1 MCLVFGFPTEVCCSA
16 SEFWCTVCSPR
27 CSHRE
32 KWVHSGPSAI
42 RPLLARHSSSVPV
55 AKGLSAVAFCCREMQ
70 QHVAALQAELTA
82 AQAAADLEATLKEF
96 KNFIDN
102 GQQGAGL
109 SAAAVGS
116 SPVIYNRVVDSAGRS
131 MMDCSL
137 RTTSI
142 QMSNARRTGI
152 SSWCL
157 AASRIGLIGS

>member
-1 MCLVFGFPTEVCCSA
+1 
-16 SEFWCTVCSPR
+16 
-27 CSHRE
+27 
-32 KWVHSGPSAI
+32 
-42 RPLLARHSSSVPV
+42 
-55 AKGLSAVAFCCREMQ
+55 MQ

-102 GQQGAGL
+102 GQQEAGL

-116 SPVIYNRVVDSAGRS
+116 SPVIYHRVADTAGRS

-137 RTTSI
+137 RTASI
-142 QMSNARRTGI
+142 HLSNARRTGT

-157 AASRIGLIGS
+157 QLPGLG